1 MKPSKF
7 IRPNECL
14 TVAEIYR
21 RQFGGTTTPENY
33 GVYMQAILLR
43 DPLIY
48 VDYTQ
53 CLIRYIGIKISLK
66 NLLTR

>member
-21 RQFGGTTTPENY
+21 RQFGGTTTLENY
-33 GVYMQAILLR
+33 GVYIHPSVPGSAALPLLLQGKPQGCR
-43 DPLIY
+43 RHPD
-48 VDYTQ
+48 T
-53 CLIRYIGIKISLK
+53 G
-66 NLLTR
+66 

>member
-21 RQFGGTTTPENY
+21 RQFGGTTTPRELWGLYASYSFARPSNLC
-33 GVYMQAILLR
+33 GL
-43 DPLIY
+43 Y
-48 VDYTQ
+48 VNA
-53 CLIRYIGIKISLK
+53 L
-66 NLLTR
+66 